1 MCLFANLTRRRAS
14 TLPVSMYSTT
24 LPLKSH
30 KGTLNWYCCLECNIE
45 AMPRKV
51 ECNIE
56 TMPTKVGISL
66 KMQFDLVENY
76 NFLLRKESWCG
87 VGRTVPLLGKLSFVF
102 LREFNTLHSL
112 PCAKAE
118 SGRWGFSVSF
128 VSFPLCAWGLLGFQ
142 FWMPALRVRLC
153 YFILIYPY
161 AHLKINILLYTFRD
175 SS

>member
-1 MCLFANLTRRRAS
+1 MMCLFANLTRLRAS

-76 NFLLRKESWCG
+76 NFLLRKESWGG

-118 SGRWGFSVSF
+118 SGHWGFTVSLYHFLCVPEGFWGFSSE
-128 VSFPLCAWGLLGFQ
+128 CLL
-142 FWMPALRVRLC
+142 
-153 YFILIYPY
+153 
-161 AHLKINILLYTFRD
+161 
-175 SS
+175 

>member
-30 KGTLNWYCCLECNIE
+30 KGTLNWYCCLGCG
-45 AMPRKV
+45 
-51 ECNIE
+51 IE
-56 TMPTKVGISL
+56 TMPT

-76 NFLLRKESWCG
+76 NFLQRKESWG
-87 VGRTVPLLGKLSFVF
+87 RVGRTVPLLGKLSFVF

>member
-14 TLPVSMYSTT
+14 TLPVSLYSTT

-30 KGTLNWYCCLECNIE
+30 KGTLNWYCCLGCG
-45 AMPRKV
+45 
-51 ECNIE
+51 IE
-56 TMPTKVGISL
+56 TMPT

-76 NFLLRKESWCG
+76 NFLQRKESWGG